1 MDGNPRAVINCW
13 RNASNH
19 TPTAELVADRTFH
32 HAVLTRLRQ
41 TERPLDLKA
50 LAAKLLK
57 KASKTKTPT
66 SSKGMNGVTLDQKG
80 KASLESLIL
89 HYAMESPACS
99 RKRPF
104 KLYAASSPIIMG
116 RNFMGLGRKPVSLNS
131 AT

>member
-13 RNASNH
+13 RNANNH

-80 KASLESLIL
+80 KASLESLVL
-89 HYAMESPACS
+89 HYAKESPGLFPQATVQIVR
-99 RKRPF
+99 RKLSDHNGPKF
-104 KLYAASSPIIMG
+104 HGPW
-116 RNFMGLGRKPVSLNS
+116 P
-131 AT
+131 